1 MIFTSLFI
9 ITIISK
15 LLGSGDDIEGLL
27 ALSGK
32 CSKGGDMGG
41 ADALAAAL
49 GDTCDM
55 EGMDDKV
62 IVFVFY
68 ITTLFD
74 VTL

>member
-1 MIFTSLFI
+1 MTFTFLVSI
-9 ITIISK
+9 ITLSFQH
-15 LLGSGDDIEGLL
+15 LGSGDDIEGLL

-32 CSKGGDMGG
+32 CSKGGEMGG

-62 IVFVFY
+62 INY
-68 ITTLFD
+68 
-74 VTL
+74 